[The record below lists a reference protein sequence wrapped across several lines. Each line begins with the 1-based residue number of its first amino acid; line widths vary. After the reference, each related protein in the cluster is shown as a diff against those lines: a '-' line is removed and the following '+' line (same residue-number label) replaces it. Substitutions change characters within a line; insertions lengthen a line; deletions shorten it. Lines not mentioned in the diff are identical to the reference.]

1 MAALLWDCPTM
12 IVTMDSKRRLTVSA
26 SLAPAA
32 PGDIFRA
39 QYDVEEGEIVFRRIS
54 PPGDWLE
61 VMAGC
66 PVRADEVPKR
76 RRELPK
82 RRAL

>member
-1 MAALLWDCPTM
+1 M
-12 IVTMDSKRRLTVSA
+12 IVTMDSKRRLTVAA

-32 PGDIFRA
+32 PGDTFRP
-39 QYDVEEGEIVFRRIS
+39 QYDPEEGEIIFRRIS

-61 VMAGC
+61 IMAGC
-66 PVRADEVPKR
+66 PVRMDEIPKR

-82 RRAL
+82 RHAL

>member
-1 MAALLWDCPTM
+1 M
-12 IVTMDSKRRLTVSA
+12 IAIMDSKRRLTVAA

-32 PGDIFRA
+32 PGDTFRS
-39 QYDVEEGEIVFRRIS
+39 QYDAEEGEIVFRRIS

-61 VMAGC
+61 IMAGC
-66 PVRADEVPKR
+66 PVRMDGIPKR

-82 RRAL
+82 RLAL

>member
-1 MAALLWDCPTM
+1 M

-26 SLAPAA
+26 SLAPAV
-32 PGDIFRA
+32 PGDTFRS
-39 QYDVEEGEIVFRRIS
+39 QYDVEEGEIVFRRIR
-54 PPGDWLE
+54 PPGDWLAI
-61 VMAGC
+61 MAKC
-66 PVRADEVPKR
+66 PVRMDEIPKR